1 MLLGE
6 IGLNAVEARV
16 MLAPEIDGLD
26 GCFFADWA
34 FKLVGHITDIC
45 NTKYC
50 RIIFIIIVEILN
62 MNMETSAL
70 YKQHLQKLY
79 NQNTVVEDSELTS
92 FAYLKTLVLVC

>member
-50 RIIFIIIVEILN
+50 RIIF
-62 MNMETSAL
+62 
-70 YKQHLQKLY
+70 Y
-79 NQNTVVEDSELTS
+79 NYRRNSKYEYGNIGSL
-92 FAYLKTLVLVC
+92 